1 MKCDINVIMKR
12 ILQIISTIN
21 DVYAIR
27 NNNYNNVLN
36 RLDNILENTNYPIS
50 KTQIN
55 EINDILLSNNKNIDR
70 DTLTKIINTLTEEQ
84 QNRVEN
90 QLNFLFDM
98 RP

>member
-55 EINDILLSNNKNIDR
+55 EINGILLSNNKNIDR

>member
-55 EINDILLSNNKNIDR
+55 EYA
-70 DTLTKIINTLTEEQ
+70 
-84 QNRVEN
+84 
-90 QLNFLFDM
+90 
-98 RP
+98 

>member
-1 MKCDINVIMKR
+1 MKR
-12 ILQIISTIN
+12 ALKIISTIN

-50 KTQIN
+50 KPQID
-55 EINDILLSNNKNIDR
+55 EINGILLSNNKNIDK
-70 DTLTKIINTLTEEQ
+70 DTLTKIINTLTIDQ

-90 QLNFLFDM
+90 QFNFLFDM
-98 RP
+98 TP

>member
-1 MKCDINVIMKR
+1 MKR
-12 ILQIISTIN
+12 ALKIISTIN

-50 KTQIN
+50 KPQIN
-55 EINDILLSNNKNIDR
+55 EINGILLSNNKNIDR
-70 DTLTKIINTLTEEQ
+70 ATLTQIINTLTLDQ

>member
-1 MKCDINVIMKR
+1 MKR
-12 ILQIISTIN
+12 VLKIISTIN

-50 KTQIN
+50 KPQID
-55 EINDILLSNNKNIDR
+55 EINGILLSNNKNIDK
-70 DTLTKIINTLTEEQ
+70 DTLTQIINTLTIDQ